1 MASQLSG
8 WLELLTL
15 PTESRQQRPSREGG
29 RGLAHPELCC
39 QICLCLFW
47 FLCTTWKQMCS
58 PPAALSLIFTG
69 WGGGGGDGRGVC
81 VCECVCVCVYV
92 YVCVYVCTCLCV
104 CVRVHAQSLQS
115 CPTPCDPMDWS
126 PQAPLSVGFS
136 RQEYWSGLPSPPP
149 GDLPNPWIEHRSPA
163 LQVDSLPSEL
173 PGKPK
178 NTGLSVLQ
186 GIFLTQG
193 SNQGL
198 LHCRQILYQL
208 S

>member
-15 PTESRQQRPSREGG
+15 PSESRQQRPSREGG

-58 PPAALSLIFTG
+58 SPSCSVSDLH
-69 WGGGGGDGRGVC
+69 GGGVAAVVMGEG
-81 VCECVCVCVYV
+81 CVYMCM
-92 YVCVYVCTCLCV
+92 YVCICLCVCV

-115 CPTPCDPMDWS
+115 CPTPCDAMDWS

-136 RQEYWSGLPSPPP
+136 RQEYWSGLPYPPP
-149 GDLPNPWIEHRSPA
+149 GDLPNLWIEQRSPA

-173 PGKPK
+173 PEKPK
-178 NTGLSVLQ
+178 NTGLSILQ